1 MLLDQD
7 LFQKDELVT
16 KRIHEEVGIYS
27 TQTEAFEGEA
37 TINKA
42 RNRFFLRRLK
52 EEMVNWENQP
62 LFRPRYTNTV
72 GYELTPEELDL
83 YDAVTRYVRA
93 RRQVAKARKNRN
105 VELTLMVMQRRLAS
119 SIYAITRT
127 LQNRLSALDE
137 ILKILRDPFR
147 PAAEKRRLL
156 RGSTDDLPD
165 DIGQYEELDET
176 QRDEVDKRI
185 FRQVLSDD
193 PEEVEHERDEVS
205 VLLKMAEALRHHN
218 EAKFVELLSV
228 LDSSDVIRREDEKL
242 LIFTEHKDTLDSLTT
257 RLRNKGYTVAT
268 IHGSMDV
275 EERKQAQLN
284 FRTRAKI
291 MIATDAAGEGINLQ
305 FCRYLINW
313 DIPWN
318 PNRLEQRMGRI
329 HRYGQRE
336 DVRVYNLVAINT
348 REGAVLQRILS
359 KLDVM
364 REQMGT
370 DRVYDV
376 IDELLEEVPLLRLLE
391 QSIDAESGTQ
401 AAVGDGAMP

>member
-1 MLLDQD
+1 MLIITPGGLTGQWRDEMQDKFGLSFRVINRASFDAEPGQFARAEDGLFITSIDFIARHEGCLNASKETQWDLIVVDEAHKLSAYEYGTKVERSDRYQAIETLAPRADHLLFLTATPHRGRRDTFRRLLMLLDQD

-62 LFRPRYTNTV
+62 LFRPRYTNTP

-147 PAAEKRRLL
+147 PTAEKSRLL
-156 RGSTDDLPD
+156 RGSTD
-165 DIGQYEELDET
+165 
-176 QRDEVDKRI
+176 
-185 FRQVLSDD
+185 
-193 PEEVEHERDEVS
+193 
-205 VLLKMAEALRHHN
+205 
-218 EAKFVELLSV
+218 
-228 LDSSDVIRREDEKL
+228 
-242 LIFTEHKDTLDSLTT
+242 
-257 RLRNKGYTVAT
+257 
-268 IHGSMDV
+268 
-275 EERKQAQLN
+275 
-284 FRTRAKI
+284 
-291 MIATDAAGEGINLQ
+291 
-305 FCRYLINW
+305 
-313 DIPWN
+313 
-318 PNRLEQRMGRI
+318 
-329 HRYGQRE
+329 
-336 DVRVYNLVAINT
+336 
-348 REGAVLQRILS
+348 
-359 KLDVM
+359 
-364 REQMGT
+364 
-370 DRVYDV
+370 
-376 IDELLEEVPLLRLLE
+376 
-391 QSIDAESGTQ
+391 ES
-401 AAVGDGAMP
+401 AR